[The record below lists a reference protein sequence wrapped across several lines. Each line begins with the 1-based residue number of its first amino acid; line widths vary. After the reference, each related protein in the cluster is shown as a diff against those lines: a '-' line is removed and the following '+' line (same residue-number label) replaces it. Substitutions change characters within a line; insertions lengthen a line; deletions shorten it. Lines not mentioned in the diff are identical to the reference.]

1 MLLSIG
7 VVLGFVPTVVNSAVQ
22 GLLQRENII
31 IGHRMTVIK
40 EMASL
45 SESLSGV
52 LADIKL
58 QGARIDRALHGKP
71 SPSELLAIQDEN
83 FALYRNFL
91 RTMAAVDVQL
101 SYASAAYGVKLPAVH
116 WKREG
121 ENLVRFDPVN
131 TPSDLQ
137 AQLKQLAT
145 AQDHLTTI
153 MEEIASICRKLGQ
166 RLEP

>member
-101 SYASAAYGVKLPAVH
+101 SYASAAYG
-116 WKREG
+116 G
-121 ENLVRFDPVN
+121 
-131 TPSDLQ
+131 
-137 AQLKQLAT
+137 
-145 AQDHLTTI
+145 
-153 MEEIASICRKLGQ
+153 
-166 RLEP
+166 